1 MQATTVWWVI
11 AGFLFSME
19 VLSKSYH
26 FLFLAAGAVGAA
38 VGASFGLAQQDQLLL
53 ASGIGGGLVWW
64 WQRRLMKRGVIEMD
78 GYHTTGLGDL
88 DVGEEVSVG
97 EWEHDGTAHVKYR
110 GSQWPARHHGP
121 HVPRSGPHRIL
132 AVEST
137 HLVLEPLGAH

>member
-26 FLFLAAGAVGAA
+26 FFFLAAGAVGAA
-38 VGASFGLAQQDQLLL
+38 VGASFGLGQQDQLLL

-64 WQRRLMKRGVIEMD
+64 WLMKRGIIELD

-97 EWEHDGTAHVKYR
+97 EWEHDGTAHVRYR
-110 GSQWPARHHGP
+110 GAQWPARHHGP
-121 HVPRSGPHRIL
+121 HLPRSGPHRIL

-137 HLVLEPLGAH
+137 HLVLEPLAAF

>member
-19 VLSKSYH
+19 MLSKSYH
-26 FLFLAAGAVGAA
+26 FLFLAAGAVAAA

-137 HLVLEPLGAH
+137 HLVLEPVGAY